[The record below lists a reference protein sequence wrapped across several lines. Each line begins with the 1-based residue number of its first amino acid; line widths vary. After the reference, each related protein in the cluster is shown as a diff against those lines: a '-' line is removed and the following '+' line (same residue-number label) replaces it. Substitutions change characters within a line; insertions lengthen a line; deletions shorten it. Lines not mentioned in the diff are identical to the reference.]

1 MASQVRRPHVLGNF
15 KKSKAEQLAEKVR
28 DDHEDREGNSYA
40 HQALI
45 RKLPCCTCGR
55 MPGGQIHHLKAT
67 GLNRGMGTRS
77 PDRYGVPMCHD
88 CHINGVERTGSRNE
102 LAWFSKRGIEA
113 LELANA
119 LWQATGDLPKM
130 TRIVIAHKSA
140 RRDGA

>member
-1 MASQVRRPHVLGNF
+1 MATMVPREKMLGNF
-15 KKSKAEQLAEKVR
+15 KKSKADILAEKTR

-45 RKLPCCTCGR
+45 RKLPCCVCPK

-67 GLNRGMGTRS
+67 GLRGMGMKS

-88 CHINGVERTGSRNE
+88 CHINGVERIGSKNE

-113 LELANA
+113 LDLANA

-140 RRDGA
+140 RMDGA